1 MQQVQFIQVTPEQLQ
16 NAIIEGV
23 KLQLN
28 DLKRS
33 FQPKEPT
40 EYLSINDVK
49 EMLNVNLCTIY
60 NWRKKGKLKAYG
72 IGKRVY
78 FKRVEV
84 NSAIVEL
91 KN

>member
-1 MQQVQFIQVTPEQLQ
+1 M
-16 NAIIEGV
+16 
-23 KLQLN
+23 
-28 DLKRS
+28 
-33 FQPKEPT
+33 
-40 EYLSINDVK
+40 SINDVK